1 MRTID
6 VASNLHYEVV
16 GAHEEEAAYLL
27 EECLT
32 AVNKRRNA
40 YVESEIE
47 DIIRSEFAQAVVHT
61 EPEDTADESDD

>member
-47 DIIRSEFAQAVVHT
+47 DIIRSLGSHYGVNIALKLDRAC
-61 EPEDTADESDD
+61 